1 MKKLITLLNGD
12 NVTNI
17 LIVYVGFE
25 KKKRCKN
32 ILSTTKLSLS
42 RY

>member
-17 LIVYVGFE
+17 LIG
-25 KKKRCKN
+25 
-32 ILSTTKLSLS
+32 TKLSLDWIGFEFEKM
-42 RY
+42 